1 LNRNKPVSLVLDR
14 TKSSTLQEQVYE
26 GLKWQISKGELRS
39 GEPVPSSRDLARDLG
54 VSRNTVIAAYD
65 RLLGEGYLESQQRS
79 RVYVNATLCDTAFD
93 GPAGRQSLDARTPR
107 SQERLHQDDDSIVGP
122 RAFRPCQPDVSLFPL
137 AQWNRLRNRAIRRSG
152 LGLLH
157 YQSKFALG
165 LTSLRRSIA
174 DYLQASRGVRC
185 DWTQVAITTGSQQA
199 LYFLS
204 QLILK
209 RGDRVMIEDPGY
221 TGARF
226 AFERAGAKLKPLN
239 VDANGVIPPKK
250 VIPSKLIYLTPSR
263 QFPTGACLPV
273 ARRLA
278 MLEVAKSAGAWIIED
293 DYDSEFRYTRPPL
306 PSLHSLDNAGRVLYL
321 GSMSKVLY
329 PSLRIGYVV
338 LPQELVEPFE
348 SLRLVLEDH
357 GPLVDQA
364 TLAEFIQCG
373 GLYTHIRRCR
383 KAYSQ
388 KLEVFM
394 EAADRHRLPLNF
406 PFTDGGMNLAG
417 YFEDPTIDAAMAS
430 RKLEDEGLD
439 CPSLDRYSLKE
450 PSAALVFGF
459 TAFDHKMIQ
468 KSVAKVATVLR

>member
-1 LNRNKPVSLVLDR
+1 
-14 TKSSTLQEQVYE
+14 
-26 GLKWQISKGELRS
+26 
-39 GEPVPSSRDLARDLG
+39 
-54 VSRNTVIAAYD
+54 
-65 RLLGEGYLESQQRS
+65 
-79 RVYVNATLCDTAFD
+79 
-93 GPAGRQSLDARTPR
+93 
-107 SQERLHQDDDSIVGP
+107 
-122 RAFRPCQPDVSLFPL
+122 
-137 AQWNRLRNRAIRRSG
+137 
-152 LGLLH
+152 
-157 YQSKFALG
+157 
-165 LTSLRRSIA
+165 
-174 DYLQASRGVRC
+174 
-185 DWTQVAITTGSQQA
+185 
-199 LYFLS
+199 
-204 QLILK
+204 
-209 RGDRVMIEDPGY
+209 
-221 TGARF
+221 
-226 AFERAGAKLKPLN
+226 
-239 VDANGVIPPKK
+239 
-250 VIPSKLIYLTPSR
+250 
-263 QFPTGACLPV
+263 
-273 ARRLA
+273 

-306 PSLHSLDNAGRVLYL
+306 PSLHSLDNACRVLYL

-439 CPSLDRYSLKE
+439 CPSLDRYSLKK